1 MAIISSP
8 RPDNGVMLH
17 NPHSIPLVG
26 ALISKMRR
34 RGEMTRES
42 NYRGFAGTRAC
53 PLNVLPDRKAG
64 DARGRLIGAGKL
76 RTDADR
82 SVKLRRRYTPIYSVV
97 GAGPTRIKFTSNRRD
112 APPGRQPFANP
123 AGGLKIPPLARN
135 GSMAKVKFQATAT
148 HRRGII

>member
-1 MAIISSP
+1 
-8 RPDNGVMLH
+8 
-17 NPHSIPLVG
+17 
-26 ALISKMRR
+26 
-34 RGEMTRES
+34 MTRES

-64 DARGRLIGAGKL
+64 DAERL

-97 GAGPTRIKFTSNRRD
+97 GAGPTRIRFTSNRRD
-112 APPGRQPFANP
+112 APPGRMPFANP
-123 AGGLKIPPLARN
+123 AGGPKIPPLARN

-148 HRRGII
+148 RRRGIIKE